1 MKFTTTV
8 VDSRRIIFTIVCII
22 ISCYATPLQLVSVDG
37 TCRSTS
43 QIGSYISGQSISQTG
58 NVCPIFSLIDCS
70 SESDGRVVFNSVLE
84 TSFAP
89 NSRGLCLDM
98 NERGAYVYTAFDN
111 MYSTKFCGSKAADFC
126 GSVSNS
132 LCILLSAQDV
142 TETLNGYDQI
152 FRRVLKKVMDSSM
165 QSLMSLTVLVNYEA
179 GSQVDK
185 EEVSVEISSRL
196 SDIWNDLLPDGE
208 NLLERMTVEV
218 VSMDSSDTVSLQ
230 SARSSLLEKV
240 DKAVSVAG
248 APNALASTLA
258 VGWAQV
264 PVGFPRAILSPMQR
278 RSLLNVE
285 AAYTSGIAQIE
296 SMVNQW
302 QVRIAEGKVVGK
314 FSDRV
319 QELLESV
326 RKAYNARTMGT
337 LTVRDRA
344 DRARMLDDYLLTAI
358 SELFR
363 QQLGNLQ
370 IATTNKFRK
379 SLVGLAASSQV
390 LSEEDKKEEEQ
401 QALRKLLFELRA
413 STSDLEVESLGL
425 TSAELQAEVSTALQ
439 LMATEF
445 PETAACKLEEIRKIE
460 KSAKKPKRKK
470 GQKAINIGL
479 NLVGMLRPPG
489 FGNLQGY
496 LGYATSLLG
505 LPLDLL
511 LGVQNDG
518 DSPEIMGEDR
528 EYPVLRLQPKIHFD
542 IDV

>member
-1 MKFTTTV
+1 MKFTATV
-8 VDSRRIIFTIVCII
+8 LDSRRFIFTIICIV

-43 QIGSYISGQSISQTG
+43 QIGSYVSTQSISQTG
-58 NVCPIFSLIDCS
+58 NMCPIFSLIDCL
-70 SESDGRVVFNSVLE
+70 SESDGRLIFNSVLD
-84 TSFAP
+84 TTFGP

-98 NERGAYVYTAFDN
+98 NERGAFVYTAFDN

-126 GSVSNS
+126 GSISNS
-132 LCILLSAQDV
+132 LCILLSARDV

-165 QSLMSLTVLVNYEA
+165 QSLTSLTILVSNE
-179 GSQVDK
+179 GTSEEEK
-185 EEVSVEISSRL
+185 EEVSVEINNRL
-196 SDIWNDLLPDGE
+196 SEIWKDLSPVGE
-208 NLLERMTVEV
+208 ISDKITVEIL
-218 VSMDSSDTVSLQ
+218 SMDASDTSSLQ
-230 SARSSLLEKV
+230 SARSSLLAVV
-240 DKAVSVAG
+240 DKSVSMAG
-248 APNALASTLA
+248 APNTLASTLA
-258 VGWAQV
+258 TGWTEV
-264 PVGFPRAILSPMQR
+264 PVGFPRAILSPVQR

-285 AAYTSGIAQIE
+285 AAYTAGIAQIE

-314 FSDRV
+314 FGDRV
-319 QELLESV
+319 QQLLESM

-379 SLVGLAASSQV
+379 SLVSLAASTQV

-401 QALRKLLFELRA
+401 QALRKALFELRA

-425 TSAELQAEVSTALQ
+425 SSAELQAEVSTALQ

-445 PETAACKLEEIRKIE
+445 PETAAYKLEEIRKVE

-505 LPLDLL
+505 LPFDLL
-511 LGVQNDG
+511 LGVHNDG

-528 EYPVLRLQPKIHFD
+528 EYPILRLQPKVHFD